1 MRRLSILTTAVVSLN
16 LAVAADVVEVRRYFD
31 EENGVY
37 VVDVPEGVTAVMEYS
52 DTTAAGANPIVKRGL
67 GTVTAGDAMA

>member
-16 LAVAADVVEVRRYFD
+16 LAVVADVAEVRRYFD

-37 VVDVPEGVTAVMEYS
+37 VVDVPEGVETALSKMVHS
-52 DTTAAGANPIVKRGL
+52 RR
-67 GTVTAGDAMA
+67 